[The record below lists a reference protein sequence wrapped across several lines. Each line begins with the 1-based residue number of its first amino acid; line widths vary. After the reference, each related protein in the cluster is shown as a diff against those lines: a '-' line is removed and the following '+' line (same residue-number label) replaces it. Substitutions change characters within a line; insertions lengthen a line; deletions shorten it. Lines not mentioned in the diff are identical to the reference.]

1 MADRIFPNRYQE
13 DPLDSDLVFQGID
26 WDTFNQRLAAAESG
40 EDKRVPTE
48 LLKALNNAHP
58 GAFDEVA
65 ESNDRESGAM
75 YAEED
80 LDDDMSEDEAMMVD
94 SYKTAKKKKGL
105 DPESGL
111 GKWLADKKKKEQG
124 ESKDHDDEE
133 HDEDH
138 DDEEHD
144 EVDSK
149 EDMKRKGPKKNE
161 KVKKAYV
168 FNHPSQLSAEA
179 VEAAEAAGDEHLKS
193 AILAARHDR
202 RVRLASQIETRIASE
217 KDKSIKLAQRKAY
230 REALVQSVEEQVAE
244 PTAQR
249 TASRT
254 KTNNGWTPSMK
265 SAFAQKAL
273 AEGFPVE
280 YIQARLGE
288 MPATATDNTS
298 EIKSVLASDLDL
310 NVKVAAASSMI
321 KTATLSDADYS
332 RLVDYWK
339 NELGYGDQ
347 EWIDALFTKKYD
359 KKN

>member
-1 MADRIFPNRYQE
+1 
-13 DPLDSDLVFQGID
+13 
-26 WDTFNQRLAAAESG
+26 
-40 EDKRVPTE
+40 
-48 LLKALNNAHP
+48 
-58 GAFDEVA
+58 
-65 ESNDRESGAM
+65 M

-80 LDDDMSEDEAMMVD
+80 TDDDMSEDEAMMVD

-105 DPESGL
+105 DPTKGL

-124 ESKDHDDEE
+124 ESEDHDDEE
-133 HDEDH
+133 HDED
-138 DDEEHD
+138 HD

-244 PTAQR
+244 PIAQR

-280 YIQARLGE
+280 YINARLGE
-288 MPATATDNTS
+288 TSAPAVDKLSN
-298 EIKSVLASDLDL
+298 IKNVLASGLEA

-347 EWIDALFTKKYD
+347 DWIDALFTKKYD

>member
-1 MADRIFPNRYQE
+1 
-13 DPLDSDLVFQGID
+13 
-26 WDTFNQRLAAAESG
+26 
-40 EDKRVPTE
+40 
-48 LLKALNNAHP
+48 
-58 GAFDEVA
+58 
-65 ESNDRESGAM
+65 
-75 YAEED
+75 
-80 LDDDMSEDEAMMVD
+80 
-94 SYKTAKKKKGL
+94 
-105 DPESGL
+105 
-111 GKWLADKKKKEQG
+111 
-124 ESKDHDDEE
+124 
-133 HDEDH
+133 
-138 DDEEHD
+138 
-144 EVDSK
+144 
-149 EDMKRKGPKKNE
+149 MKRKSPKKDE

-217 KDKSIKLAQRKAY
+217 KEKSVKLAQRKAY
-230 REALVQSVEEQVAE
+230 REAIVQSVEEQVSA
-244 PTAQR
+244 PKAQK
-249 TASRT
+249 TASTT
-254 KTNNGWTPSMK
+254 KTNSGWTPSMK

-288 MPATATDNTS
+288 MPATANDNTS

-310 NVKVAAASSMI
+310 NIKVAAASSMI

-347 EWIDALFTKKYD
+347 DWIDALFTKKYD

>member
-1 MADRIFPNRYQE
+1 
-13 DPLDSDLVFQGID
+13 
-26 WDTFNQRLAAAESG
+26 
-40 EDKRVPTE
+40 
-48 LLKALNNAHP
+48 
-58 GAFDEVA
+58 
-65 ESNDRESGAM
+65 M

-80 LDDDMSEDEAMMVD
+80 TDDDMSEDEAMMVD

-105 DPESGL
+105 DPTKGL

-124 ESKDHDDEE
+124 ESEDHDDEE
-133 HDEDH
+133 HEED
-138 DDEEHD
+138 HD

-149 EDMKRKGPKKNE
+149 EDMKRKGPKKND

-244 PTAQR
+244 PIAQR

-280 YIQARLGE
+280 YINARLGE
-288 MPATATDNTS
+288 TSAPAVDKLSN
-298 EIKSVLASDLDL
+298 IKNVLASGLEA

-347 EWIDALFTKKYD
+347 DWIDALFTKKYD

>member
-1 MADRIFPNRYQE
+1 MADRIFPNRYQV

-58 GAFDEVA
+58 GAFDEEA
-65 ESNDRESGAM
+65 ESNDRESGSM

-80 LDDDMSEDEAMMVD
+80 MDGDEMSEDEAMMVD

-111 GKWLADKKKKEQG
+111 GKYLAKQRMMKEKK
-124 ESKDHDDEE
+124 SKNSDE
-133 HDEDH
+133 EDH
-138 DDEEHD
+138 DEEDHD

-149 EDMKRKGPKKNE
+149 EDMKRKGPKKND

-202 RVRLASQIETRIASE
+202 RVRLASQIETRIASDKE
-217 KDKSIKLAQRKAY
+217 KSIKLAQRKAY
-230 REALVQSVEEQVAE
+230 REALVQSVEAQVTE
-244 PTAQR
+244 PKVQR

-254 KTNNGWTPSMK
+254 KTNNGWTSSMK

-288 MPATATDNTS
+288 MPVSATDNTS

-347 EWIDALFTKKYD
+347 DWIDALFTKKYD

>member
-1 MADRIFPNRYQE
+1 
-13 DPLDSDLVFQGID
+13 
-26 WDTFNQRLAAAESG
+26 
-40 EDKRVPTE
+40 
-48 LLKALNNAHP
+48 
-58 GAFDEVA
+58 
-65 ESNDRESGAM
+65 
-75 YAEED
+75 
-80 LDDDMSEDEAMMVD
+80 MMVD

-105 DPESGL
+105 DPTKGL

-124 ESKDHDDEE
+124 ESEDHDDEE
-133 HDEDH
+133 H
-138 DDEEHD
+138 DEEHD

-202 RVRLASQIETRIASE
+202 RVRLASQIETRIASD

-230 REALVQSVEEQVAE
+230 REALVQSVEVQVTE
-244 PTAQR
+244 PKVQR

-254 KTNNGWTPSMK
+254 KTNNGWTSSMK

-288 MPATATDNTS
+288 MPVSATDNTS
-298 EIKSVLASDLDL
+298 EIKSVLASGLDL

-347 EWIDALFTKKYD
+347 DWIDALFTKKYD